1 MNRNRAGIACIIV
14 GAVLSISALLLLLY
28 NRNEDNRAGQAA
40 QMLLPDVQNAISQ
53 NIKESRGDSED
64 MTEMEIDGYGY
75 IGYLSILPLELE
87 LPVISE
93 WDGDY
98 NRLQIAPCRQ
108 FGSTRSDDL
117 VIAGHNYNNH
127 FGRLP
132 DLTEGDQVKFTDMDG
147 EVSTYEVASIG
158 VIASTD
164 IEAVQDSEYDLVM
177 YTCTYSGQDRVMVGC
192 KRIL

>member
-108 FGSTRSDDL
+108 FGSTRSIDKNL
-117 VIAGHNYNNH
+117 I
-127 FGRLP
+127 
-132 DLTEGDQVKFTDMDG
+132 
-147 EVSTYEVASIG
+147 
-158 VIASTD
+158 
-164 IEAVQDSEYDLVM
+164 
-177 YTCTYSGQDRVMVGC
+177 
-192 KRIL
+192 

>member
-98 NRLQIAPCRQ
+98 NRLQIAPCCH
-108 FGSTRSDDL
+108 S
-117 VIAGHNYNNH
+117 VP
-127 FGRLP
+127 LP
-132 DLTEGDQVKFTDMDG
+132 HQPELTLFP
-147 EVSTYEVASIG
+147 STYPPIHRRPPYFQSF
-158 VIASTD
+158 
-164 IEAVQDSEYDLVM
+164 L
-177 YTCTYSGQDRVMVGC
+177 
-192 KRIL
+192 

>member
-1 MNRNRAGIACIIV
+1 M
-14 GAVLSISALLLLLY
+14 
-28 NRNEDNRAGQAA
+28 
-40 QMLLPDVQNAISQ
+40 
-53 NIKESRGDSED
+53 
-64 MTEMEIDGYGY
+64 
-75 IGYLSILPLELE
+75 
-87 LPVISE
+87 
-93 WDGDY
+93 
-98 NRLQIAPCRQ
+98 
-108 FGSTRSDDL
+108 

-127 FGRLP
+127 FGRLS